1 MPPSAALTVHAR
13 TRLIDIRA
21 DISARLW
28 PVNTGM
34 SSASFNQ
41 LLDEMSLLQL
51 RFELGPAETRGQ
63 IDSREGPSDRR
74 APAPAGVGGA
84 TSGDSPEIPGAMPS
98 GTFRESE

>member
-1 MPPSAALTVHAR
+1 MPPSAALTVHAQ

-51 RFELGPAETRGQ
+51 RFELGSAETRGQ

-74 APAPAGVGGA
+74 ATAPAGGAGG
-84 TSGDSPEIPGAMPS
+84 TTPGDPARDAAG
-98 GTFRESE
+98 